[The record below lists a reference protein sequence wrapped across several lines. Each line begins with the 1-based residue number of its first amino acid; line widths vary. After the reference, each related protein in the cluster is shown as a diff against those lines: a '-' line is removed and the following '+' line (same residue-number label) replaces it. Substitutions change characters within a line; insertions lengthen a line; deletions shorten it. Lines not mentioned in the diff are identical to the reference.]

1 MRCSK
6 MAHSN
11 RIGQLPRGLHRG
23 IWRASDAGR
32 APRAN
37 ACLRLSRIRIRR
49 RGFCR
54 RPCPICSRRRR
65 LRALVPRDPRCRS
78 RARRALVQRRSAA
91 FMQQRTAAFMQRQTA
106 AFIQRRAAVPPVAVG
121 GAVGGGGGG
130 GGGG

>member
-11 RIGQLPRGLHRG
+11 RIGQLPRGLHLG

-54 RPCPICSRRRR
+54 RLCPTRSRRRR

-78 RARRALVQRRSAA
+78 CARRALVQRRSAA
-91 FMQQRTAAFMQRQTA
+91 FMQRRTAAFM
-106 AFIQRRAAVPPVAVG
+106 QRRAAVPPVAVG